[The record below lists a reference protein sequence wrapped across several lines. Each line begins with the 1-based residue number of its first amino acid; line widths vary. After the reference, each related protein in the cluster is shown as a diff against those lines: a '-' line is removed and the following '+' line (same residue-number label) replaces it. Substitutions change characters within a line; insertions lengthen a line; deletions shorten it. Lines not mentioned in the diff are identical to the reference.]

1 MTSTVTL
8 GRIRGVEIGVNWS
21 VLGILLLITFGLG
34 AVRFPDTAEGYADGE
49 YWLAAVV
56 TGLVFLGSI
65 LLHEISH
72 ALVAL
77 REGLQVRGITLWLL
91 GGVAQLEGRARGP
104 GAEFR
109 IAAVGPFVSLV
120 IGAVAG
126 VIAMAFSAAD
136 VSPLV
141 TATLAWLAG
150 INVVLAVFNMVP
162 AAPLDGGRVL
172 RSVLW
177 AWRKD
182 AHWSAIVASRAG
194 RVFGAVLIGFGV
206 LLFLSDRGGLWFVL
220 LGWFLFNMARA
231 EEQQLVIEES
241 LSGLRV
247 RDVMTADPVSA
258 PSDIGVDQFLDD
270 YVLRHRFATFPV
282 VDPEGHPR
290 GVLTLRRVR
299 EGSRGSDASVGE
311 LACPMDEVPT
321 AGPDDLL
328 VSVLGRLDDRC
339 AEGRMLVLDDG
350 RVVGIVSPVDVRRA
364 MDLHAARHPGV
375 HPSER
380 P

>member
-1 MTSTVTL
+1 MTSTVVL

-21 VLGILLLITFGLG
+21 VLGILVLITFGLA
-34 AVRFPDTAEGYADGE
+34 AVRFPDTAEGYATGE
-49 YWLAAVV
+49 YWAAAAV
-56 TGLVFLGSI
+56 TGLVFLASI
-65 LLHEISH
+65 LLHEVSH

-77 REGLQVRGITLWLL
+77 REGLGVRGITLWLL
-91 GGVAQLEGRARGP
+91 GGVAQLEGRAAGP

-120 IGAVAG
+120 IGVVAGAVAMG
-126 VIAMAFSAAD
+126 FSAAD

-172 RSVLW
+172 RSALW

-194 RVFGAVLIGFGV
+194 RVFGAFLIALGV
-206 LLFLSDRGGLWFVL
+206 LLFLDDRGGIWFVL

-231 EEQQLVIEES
+231 EEQQLVVEES
-241 LSGLRV
+241 LAGLRV
-247 RDVMTADPVSA
+247 RDVMTADPVTA
-258 PSDIGVDQFLDD
+258 PAEIGIERFLDD

-282 VDPEGHPR
+282 VDASGEAR

-299 EGSRGSDASVGE
+299 ERSDAAATTVGE
-311 LACPMDEVPT
+311 LACPMDDVPT
-321 AGPDDLL
+321 AGPDEPL
-328 VSVLGRLDDRC
+328 VSVLGRLDDDC

-350 RVVGIVSPVDVRRA
+350 RLVGIVSPVDIRRA
-364 MDLHAARHPGV
+364 LEVHAARRA
-375 HPSER
+375 S
-380 P
+380 